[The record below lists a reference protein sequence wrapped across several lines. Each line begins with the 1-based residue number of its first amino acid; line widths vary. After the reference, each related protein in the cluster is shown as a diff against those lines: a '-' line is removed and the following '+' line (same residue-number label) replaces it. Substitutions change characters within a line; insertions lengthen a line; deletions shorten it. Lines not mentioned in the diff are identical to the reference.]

1 MESHFIEAMKSQ
13 SLQEAKAVWMPRRE
27 KVDLMSTWRIIPV
40 SKGLVTPIYKPW
52 NVHLEK
58 NNPS

>member
-13 SLQEAKAVWMPRRE
+13 SLQEAKAVWMPRQE
-27 KVDLMSTWRIIPV
+27 KVYLSPV
-40 SKGLVTPIYKPW
+40 SKRLVTPIYKPW